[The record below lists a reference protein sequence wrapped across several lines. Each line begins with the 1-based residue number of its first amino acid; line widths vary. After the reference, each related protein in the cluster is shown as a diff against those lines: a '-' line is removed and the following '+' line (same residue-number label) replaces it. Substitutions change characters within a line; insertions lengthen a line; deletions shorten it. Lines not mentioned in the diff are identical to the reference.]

1 MLNQRGSASVAIAG
15 LLFSLLAIAAVGVA
29 AIGIVITKHKLD
41 SSVDLTALSAAYQLP
56 MVSAACDIASA
67 QLAQDGFALVA
78 CQGADDWVTLTAEA
92 KIAFLAYPIRLRT
105 EATAGW

>member
-1 MLNQRGSASVAIAG
+1 
-15 LLFSLLAIAAVGVA
+15 
-29 AIGIVITKHKLD
+29 
-41 SSVDLTALSAAYQLP
+41 